1 MNTSPADTTTDD
13 DPDLFLVLET
23 LQNRFESERRKIL
36 HLKEYGEGYASD
48 PSAARKRLEDITMMM
63 RTLTNLACS
72 EIYLMAHGKTQD
84 YRELWQEDAGQRL
97 EDIQESDIQ
106 KSSEKRFGR
115 YFPYANIKNWRRLE
129 SSQGD
134 TFSVSLEWR
143 KLSLRGPE
151 GTKKRLR
158 SCPIGAMN
166 KKKNSY
172 SKARFAYAKDW
183 ELDLIE
189 EVESSFTQYRRTLS
203 HLGNIKRYLYE
214 AEKSLKDYD

>member
-23 LQNRFESERRKIL
+23 LQNRVESERRKIM

-48 PSAARKRLEDITMMM
+48 TSGARKRLEDITMMM
-63 RTLTNLACS
+63 RTLTNLAYS
-72 EIYLMAHGKTQD
+72 EIYLLAHCKTLD
-84 YRELWQEDAGQRL
+84 YRELWHEEAGQRL
-97 EDIQESDIQ
+97 EDIQETDIQ
-106 KSSEKRFGR
+106 NSSEKRFGR

-129 SSQGD
+129 NSQGD
-134 TFSVSLEWR
+134 TFSISLEWR

-151 GTKKRLR
+151 GTKKRVR
-158 SCPIGAMN
+158 SCPVGAMN
-166 KKKNSY
+166 KKKHSY

-189 EVESSFTQYRRTLS
+189 EVESSFTQYRKTLS
-203 HLGNIKRYLYE
+203 HLSNIKRYLYE
-214 AEKSLKDYD
+214 TEKSLKDYD

>member
-23 LQNRFESERRKIL
+23 LQNRFESERRKIV

-48 PSAARKRLEDITMMM
+48 TSAARKRLEDIAMMM

-72 EIYLMAHGKTQD
+72 EIYLMAYGKTQD
-84 YRELWQEDAGQRL
+84 YREVWQEEAEQQL
-97 EDIQESDIQ
+97 EDIQENDIQ

-129 SSQGD
+129 HTQGD

-143 KLSLRGPE
+143 KITLRGPE
-151 GTKKRLR
+151 GAKKRIR
-158 SCPIGAMN
+158 SYPVGAMN

-172 SKARFAYAKDW
+172 SKARFSHAKDW
-183 ELDLIE
+183 ELDLID

-203 HLGNIKRYLYE
+203 HLSNIKRYLYE
-214 AEKSLKDYD
+214 AEKSLQDYD